1 MWIVDLG
8 SLIKI
13 ESKSKNHPS
22 DNKEQGAT
30 MGTSQSTMDKRAT
43 DWRAEIRSS
52 VETEIY
58 RKMMVQ
64 RETQMAINIAKARDN
79 FHVFGSIWLGYGTIL
94 TMGTLAK
101 RPIPPAAAV
110 PLVVGG
116 IFLGNIFDMAYGNKL
131 LRVNKEASYILEHER
146 PRFVPFPQA
155 PFSKFYTDEERSVL
169 YDKATAS
176 GDLPPFTL
184 ICRSFT
190 SPRPPPSLSQE
201 EDKKPHP

>member
-1 MWIVDLG
+1 
-8 SLIKI
+8 
-13 ESKSKNHPS
+13 
-22 DNKEQGAT
+22 
-30 MGTSQSTMDKRAT
+30 MGTSQSTMDKRAS

-79 FHVFGSIWLGYGTIL
+79 FHVFGSIWLGYGTLL
-94 TMGTLAK
+94 TVGTLAK
-101 RPIPPAAAV
+101 RPVPPVAAV

-116 IFLGNIFDMAYGNKL
+116 ILLGNIFDMAYGNKL
-131 LRVNKEASYILEHER
+131 LRVNKEASYILKHER

-184 ICRSFT
+184 ICRSYT
-190 SPRPPPSLSQE
+190 PPQSTPPSSSQG
-201 EDKKPHP
+201 EDKESGP